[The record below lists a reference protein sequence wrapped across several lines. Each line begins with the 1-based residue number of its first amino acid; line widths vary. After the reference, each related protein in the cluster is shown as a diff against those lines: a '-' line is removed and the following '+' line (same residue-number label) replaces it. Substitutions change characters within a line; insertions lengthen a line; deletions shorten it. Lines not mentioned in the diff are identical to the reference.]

1 MEFDMRFL
9 ITALLVVLGFLP
21 QTAPPAQAQDAYP
34 SKAVRLVVPLP
45 SGGPTDFLA
54 RMVAQHLSRSLGQP
68 IVVDNKPGADGA
80 IGARE
85 VMSAPADGYTL
96 LFTPGSV
103 LAAPLQARP
112 PAFDWLSEF
121 APIGKAGRLSFCLV
135 VHPDLPVRTVAELVA
150 YARANPD
157 KVSFSTATLSEL
169 MAASLFMKA
178 TDTRMVRVP
187 YKGGTQ
193 AMPDLLAGRIQ
204 VMFGPVAL
212 VQPHVRSGAVRVL
225 ATLLPERSGALPD
238 VPTIAEAGVAGVSVP
253 TWQSIFAP
261 AKTPRPVVDR
271 LAGELAAVMAKP
283 EVRAELERRA
293 MLPETD
299 SPQALAMTVAQ
310 DQAAWTRLIAEY
322 KLGAQ

>member
-1 MEFDMRFL
+1 MRVL
-9 ITALLVVLGFLP
+9 ITAFLFVMSFLP
-21 QTAPPAQAQDAYP
+21 AAAPPAHAQDAYP
-34 SKAVRLVVPLP
+34 SKAVRLVVPLA

-68 IVVDNKPGADGA
+68 VVVDNKPGADGA

-85 VMSAPADGYTL
+85 VMSAPADGHTL
-96 LFTPGSV
+96 LFTPGSM

-135 VHPDLPVRTVAELVA
+135 VHPDLPVRTVADLVA

-157 KVSFSTATLSEL
+157 KLSFSTATLSEL
-169 MAASLFMKA
+169 MAASQFMKA

-193 AMPDLLAGRIQ
+193 AMPDLLAGRVQ
-204 VMFGPVAL
+204 VMFGPVSL
-212 VQPHVRSGAVRVL
+212 VLPHAKSGAVRVL
-225 ATLLPERSGALPD
+225 ATLLPQRSAALPD
-238 VPTIAEAGVAGVSVP
+238 VPTMAEAGVAAVSVP
-253 TWQSIFAP
+253 TWQSVFAP
-261 AKTPRPVVDR
+261 ARTPRPVVDR
-271 LAGELAAVMAKP
+271 LASELAAVMSKP

-299 SPQALAMTVAQ
+299 SPQALAITVAQ
-310 DQAAWTRLIAEY
+310 DQAAWVRLIAEY